1 MTDVFTT
8 LLQELGKE
16 FQLTLVPD
24 KYNALSL
31 EIPPL
36 IIQLELDEKQ
46 ENLFLFTKIIELPPG
61 KFRENVLAEALKING
76 LPDPRPGI
84 FGYIAATNHLT
95 LHQSYPIKIL
105 NGENLAGLFGSFF
118 ELAFNWHEA
127 IHRGNPSPAG
137 SSSPPP
143 FGLRL

>member
-1 MTDVFTT
+1 MTDGFTT

-31 EIPPL
+31 EVPPL
-36 IIQLELDEKQ
+36 IIQLELDEKR

-61 KFRENVLAEALKING
+61 KFRENVLAEALKIND
-76 LPDPRPGI
+76 LPDPRPGV

-118 ELAFNWHEA
+118 ELGQSWYES
-127 IHRGNPSPAG
+127 IHRGNLTPPS

-143 FGLRL
+143 FGIRL